1 MRTLGDLAVE
11 GNIRTAVSLR
21 GGTREDVRPI
31 LAQMVSGNYFS
42 MLGAAAAT
50 GRALGAP
57 YERPGTTGVPVVLS
71 YRFWTRAFANSR
83 TLLGS
88 TLIIQGRP
96 FVIVGIMPQSFFGT
110 RIDES
115 ADVWLPLSAQP
126 LLSNK
131 SLTDPDPDRHFAILA
146 RLRNG
151 VTLPQAQ
158 QEFAGVYRTIHHRD
172 EPTDTGA
179 QGSLVPIAESSF
191 ALRDPFRHAFTLLV
205 WGLAALLLMMCANVG
220 GLLLARTARRERDTA
235 VRIAAGS
242 AAQCGCCHVG
252 GGPGLVLELFQQ
264 RPFLRKERQRGPDF
278 CRSMQLCMHTRQ
290 QQKTRQP
297 RVGLGRLRVA
307 PVHANAAFIRCAGMP
322 YEPRSSAR
330 IDGRDRLTVQ

>member
-1 MRTLGDLAVE
+1 MQRCAPCTLRDLAIE

-31 LAQMVSGNYFS
+31 LVQLVSGNYFS
-42 MLGAAAAT
+42 MLCAAAAT
-50 GRALGAP
+50 GRVLGPPDEHSGA
-57 YERPGTTGVPVVLS
+57 TGVPAVLS

-83 TLLGS
+83 SILGATLV
-88 TLIIQGRP
+88 IQDKP
-96 FVIVGIMPQSFFGT
+96 FVVVGIMPQNFFGT

-115 ADVWLPLSAQP
+115 P
-126 LLSNK
+126 
-131 SLTDPDPDRHFAILA
+131 
-146 RLRNG
+146 G
-151 VTLPQAQ
+151 
-158 QEFAGVYRTIHHRD
+158 
-172 EPTDTGA
+172 
-179 QGSLVPIAESSF
+179 
-191 ALRDPFRHAFTLLV
+191 
-205 WGLAALLLMMCANVG
+205 C
-220 GLLLARTARRERDTA
+220 ERDTA

-252 GGPGLVLELFQQ
+252 GGPGLVLELFQK
-264 RPFLRKERQRGPDF
+264 RPFLRKERQRRPDL

-307 PVHANAAFIRCAGMP
+307 PVHANAAFIRCAGVP

>member
-131 SLTDPDPDRHFAILA
+131 SHTDPDPDRHFAILA

-179 QGSLVPIAESSF
+179 QGSLLPIAESSF
-191 ALRDPFRHAFTLLV
+191 ALRDPFRHALTLLL

-252 GGPGLVLELFQQ
+252 GGPGLVLELFQK
-264 RPFLRKERQRGPDF
+264 RPFLRKGRQRRPDL

-290 QQKTRQP
+290 QQKTSQP

-307 PVHANAAFIRCAGMP
+307 PVHANSTFIRCAGVP